1 MSKRASKQRGIES
14 GSKRGTRWLDAQSTR
29 ASGSPW
35 DEMNERRVKPDG
47 RLRQRERFLREE
59 SQTLDEWYKNPDSV
73 WSASVSPSAGT
84 WVPTPKR
91 EHDRVASQATASPS
105 VASPMLPLESHDE
118 TPVSPASGLSRTWSW
133 WFNDSEQP
141 RSREN
146 HRPMFLKFATASCMK
161 QKGRPSV
168 RGSRKQSVSGL

>member
-1 MSKRASKQRGIES
+1 
-14 GSKRGTRWLDAQSTR
+14 
-29 ASGSPW
+29 
-35 DEMNERRVKPDG
+35 MNERRVKPDG

-141 RSREN
+141 RCEAVPITPVRLDRQGSQSSLETAKCVAPEACELWWYDGKP
-146 HRPMFLKFATASCMK
+146 RPCAQTSNAEVFDVVGTQTYELSE
-161 QKGRPSV
+161 
-168 RGSRKQSVSGL
+168 